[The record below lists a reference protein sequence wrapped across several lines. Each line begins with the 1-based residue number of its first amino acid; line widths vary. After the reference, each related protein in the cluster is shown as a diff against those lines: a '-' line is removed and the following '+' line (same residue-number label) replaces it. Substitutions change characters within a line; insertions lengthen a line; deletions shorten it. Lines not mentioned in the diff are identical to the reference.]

1 MESIASALRSRRGE
15 IFDVKAPGFF
25 QVMVVGYYIR
35 TFLCMK
41 SLLENAGERDRQK
54 TEKAHAGPPPLWRW
68 REFHRKRTEHCL
80 SSPGSRQFEYEV
92 ERVSS
97 HLISLKYPGWRT

>member
-15 IFDVKAPGFF
+15 IFDVKAPGLF
-25 QVMVVGYYIR
+25 QVMVVGHDIR
-35 TFLCMK
+35 AFLCMK
-41 SLLENAGERDRQK
+41 LLLKNAGESERHKSD
-54 TEKAHAGPPPLWRW
+54 KAHAGAPPLWQW
-68 REFHRKRTEHCL
+68 REFHRRRTEHYRC
-80 SSPGSRQFEYEV
+80 SPGLRQFEYEV